1 MSTQPEL
8 HSSIVAMVSLASGIA
23 SRHPDMGLCQLDKL
37 KAAGIPEHQILAVID
52 IARHI
57 RDEASLKLDSAFDQK
72 TELNFIEKVPE
83 DSCCEPPIKNGIS
96 IVVESTES
104 CCSSTSSGQSCC

>member
-1 MSTQPEL
+1 MSDQPQL

-23 SRHPDMGLCQLDKL
+23 AKHPDMGQCQLKRL
-37 KAAGIPEHQILAVID
+37 RKAGVPEHQINAVVE

-57 RDEASLKLDSAFDQK
+57 RDEAAQKLDAAFDDCASVAS
-72 TELNFIEKVPE
+72 EKNPRAAIAPE
-83 DSCCEPPIKNGIS
+83 PAG
-96 IVVESTES
+96 S